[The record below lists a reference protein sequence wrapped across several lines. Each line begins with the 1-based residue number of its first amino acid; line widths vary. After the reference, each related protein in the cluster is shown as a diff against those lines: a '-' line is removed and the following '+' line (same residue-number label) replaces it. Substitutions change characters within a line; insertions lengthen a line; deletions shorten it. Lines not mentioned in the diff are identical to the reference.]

1 MEGMLF
7 QHSAGHEEIVLFF
20 FPTTYPNKDVVI
32 PADFIKLLTAC

>member
-7 QHSAGHEEIVLFF
+7 QHSAGHDEIALFF
-20 FPTTYPNKDVVI
+20 FLTTHPNKDVAI

>member
-7 QHSAGHEEIVLFF
+7 QHSAGHEEIALL
-20 FPTTYPNKDVVI
+20 FPTPPKDVAI